1 MSDHLESGAPL
12 GLCSFSHLFIADCQA
27 EGWSGEGSQVLHRL
41 PGTKDIYLLP
51 VSQQICNQALQ
62 MHGGYG
68 YLKDYA
74 VQQYMRDSR
83 VHQILE
89 GKTLQRLFS
98 CYAFPNLSQHF

>member
-1 MSDHLESGAPL
+1 
-12 GLCSFSHLFIADCQA
+12 
-27 EGWSGEGSQVLHRL
+27 
-41 PGTKDIYLLP
+41 
-51 VSQQICNQALQ
+51 

-89 GKTLQRLFS
+89 GKTLQSYSPATLSPTCLSTSELGSCQALCLFLNS
-98 CYAFPNLSQHF
+98 FFPQPFSEIGLLLHQKTL